1 MAKIQ
6 VAQGKEWTASLTNI
20 LASAGHEVTA
30 QSSDRAP
37 DLAFIDGSE
46 SSISLGEAPAIVVAG
61 GDRLGQAIALVKG
74 GAYAFVR
81 YPFIS
86 DEVTLLV
93 DRALDHLSLS
103 AEHSHASDRMESA
116 TPVNGDAMA
125 AARNLA
131 GQPLADI
138 EKQVILSTL
147 EVFKGHRVKTATALG
162 IGVRTLGM
170 KIKRWRDEGEPIIG
184 RNTGR
189 PMQVR

>member
-6 VAQGKEWTASLTNI
+6 VAQGMAWSGSLTSI
-20 LASAGHEVTA
+20 LTAAGHHVTSESA
-30 QSSDRAP
+30 
-37 DLAFIDGSE
+37 DLAFVDASE
-46 SSISLGEAPAIVVAG
+46 SSMSLGDAPAIVVAS
-61 GDRLGQAIALVKG
+61 GDRVGQAIDLVKG
-74 GAYAFVR
+74 GAYAFLR

-103 AEHSHASDRMESA
+103 AEHSPVAGRIEAIA
-116 TPVNGDAMA
+116 TGNGDGLA

-131 GQPLADI
+131 GKPLADI

-170 KIKRWRDEGEPIIG
+170 KIKRWRDEGESIIG

-189 PMQVR
+189 PVEVR

>member
-6 VAQGKEWTASLTNI
+6 VAQNMEWTGSLTNI
-20 LASAGHEVTA
+20 LTSAGHQVT
-30 QSSDRAP
+30 SDSP
-37 DLAFIDGSE
+37 DLAFVDASE
-46 SSISLGEAPAIVVAG
+46 SSMSLGDAPAIVVAA
-61 GDRLGQAIALVKG
+61 GDRVGHAIELVKG

-81 YPFIS
+81 YPFVS

-93 DRALDHLSLS
+93 DRGLDHLSLS
-103 AEHSHASDRMESA
+103 AEHGQPSGRLDAVA
-116 TPVNGDAMA
+116 TGNGDGLA

-131 GQPLADI
+131 GKPLADI

-170 KIKRWRDEGEPIIG
+170 KIKRWRDEGESIIG

-189 PMQVR
+189 PVEIR